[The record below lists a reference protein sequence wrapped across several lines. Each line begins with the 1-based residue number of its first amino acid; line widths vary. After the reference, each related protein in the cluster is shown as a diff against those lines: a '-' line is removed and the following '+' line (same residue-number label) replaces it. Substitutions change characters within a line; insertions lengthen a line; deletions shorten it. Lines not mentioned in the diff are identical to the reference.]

1 MNRILR
7 NLIVFHSNSCLKLSK
22 VYSKAVYDIL
32 CMYFFSEYFWIGK
45 TEEICNSPKKKE
57 QHNTDS
63 TPHYNTYQDFFCGFF
78 LIYNHFESKIRIIT
92 IINTG
97 FPYDIIQAIIVKT
110 NCHER
115 YLFKNRTKKHRNSQ
129 IHRSKPLK

>member
-1 MNRILR
+1 MIFYACISFLNT
-7 NLIVFHSNSCLKLSK
+7 
-22 VYSKAVYDIL
+22 
-32 CMYFFSEYFWIGK
+32 SELVRQKKFV
-45 TEEICNSPKKKE
+45 THQKKKE